1 MARRKQKGIQ
11 ITDPKGKM
19 VIELDTD
26 IVVRRKPKK
35 CETICIGGSVN
46 VQNNG
51 NVGSQIIVNLGTV
64 NGDLYL

>member
-11 ITDPKGKM
+11 TDSKGKM
-19 VIELDTD
+19 VELDTD

-35 CETICIGGSVN
+35 GETICIGGSVN

-51 NVGSQIIVNLGTV
+51 NVGSQTIVNLGTV

>member
-11 ITDPKGKM
+11 ITNARGET
-19 VIELDTD
+19 VIKPDTD

-35 CETICIGGSVN
+35 GETIRIGKNVS

-51 NVGSQIIVNLGTV
+51 NIGSQTIINLGTV